1 VYVKSDLHGLGCAVV
16 PRSEPASATA

>member
-1 VYVKSDLHGLGCAVV
+1 VDVKIELHGLGCAVV